1 MARISTFT
9 NFLRALLPLL
19 LAGGTWAAP
28 GMVTL
33 IEGDAA
39 TVVHPKGSMLVVEAL
54 KLPAAALVQTGP
66 NTRLLRVEWAD
77 GSALD
82 LGPSS
87 QAMLLGERMS
97 DRTSKAPGVYLL
109 RGWAK
114 LTSAQAN
121 TAPVL
126 WTPFADL
133 PAAPGVLVIQAQA
146 DRLSLFIE
154 SGGLQLLERGAKTPT
169 TLAAGQYYGR
179 QGNARGTV
187 QPRPP
192 PDLFAQMPRAFRDTL
207 PRRWPTLQ
215 ERNVVAKP
223 QPLPAYP
230 ELRDWLGAD
239 ATFRRLL
246 VTQFAAW
253 SLDPGLR
260 SALIIRINEHR
271 EWAPLVMPKPDPATS
286 GASR

>member
-1 MARISTFT
+1 MAQIRTLTTF
-9 NFLRALLPLL
+9 LLALLPLL
-19 LAGGTWAAP
+19 LAGGAWAAA

-33 IEGDAA
+33 IEGDA
-39 TVVHPKGSMLVVEAL
+39 TVVHPKGSMAVVEAL

-66 NTRLLRVEWAD
+66 NTKLLRVEWAD
-77 GSALD
+77 GSSLD

-87 QAMLLGERMS
+87 QVMLLAERMS
-97 DRTSKAPGVYLL
+97 DRASKAPGIYIL

-114 LTSAQAN
+114 LSSALSA

-126 WTPFADL
+126 WTSFADL
-133 PAAPGVLVIQAQA
+133 PPAAGVLVLQAQA

-169 TLAAGQYYGR
+169 TLAAGQHYSR

-207 PRRWPTLQ
+207 PKRWPSLQ

-223 QPLPAYP
+223 LPLPAYT
-230 ELRDWLGAD
+230 ELRDWLAAD

-253 SLDPGLR
+253 AYEPGIR
-260 SALIIRINEHR
+260 SALIIRTNEHR
-271 EWAPLVMPKPDPATS
+271 EWAPLVLPKPDPANP

>member
-1 MARISTFT
+1 MARLRTFT
-9 NFLRALLPLL
+9 NLLFALLPVLL
-19 LAGGTWAAP
+19 VGSAWAAA

-33 IEGDAA
+33 IEGDATA
-39 TVVHPKGSMLVVEAL
+39 VHPKGSLAVVEAL

-66 NTRLLRVEWAD
+66 NTKLLRVEWAD
-77 GSALD
+77 GSSLD

-87 QAMLLGERMS
+87 QAMLLAERMS
-97 DRTSKAPGVYLL
+97 DRASKAPGIYLL

-114 LTSAQAN
+114 LSSGPAT

-133 PAAPGVLVIQAQA
+133 PAAPGVLVLQASA
-146 DRLSLFIE
+146 DRLQLFVE
-154 SGGLQLLERGAKTPT
+154 SGGLQLQERGAKTPT
-169 TLAAGQYYGR
+169 ALGAGQYYDR
-179 QGNARGTV
+179 QGAAKGAV
-187 QPRPP
+187 SPRPP
-192 PDLFAQMPRAFRDTL
+192 SDMFAQMPRAFRDTL
-207 PRRWPTLQ
+207 PKRWSALQ
-215 ERNVVAKP
+215 QRSVVAKP
-223 QPLPAYP
+223 LPLPAYP
-230 ELRDWLGAD
+230 ELREWLGTD

-253 SLDPGLR
+253 AQEPSLR

-271 EWAPLVMPKPDPATS
+271 EWAPLVLPKPDPANP

>member
-1 MARISTFT
+1 MARSRTFT
-9 NFLRALLPLL
+9 NLLRALLPLL
-19 LAGGTWAAP
+19 LAGGAWAAP

-33 IEGDAA
+33 IEGDA
-39 TVVHPKGSMLVVEAL
+39 TVVHPKGSMAVVEAL

-97 DRTSKAPGVYLL
+97 DRASKTPGVYLL

-114 LTSAQAN
+114 LSSAQAA
-121 TAPVL
+121 TAPLL
-126 WTPFADL
+126 WTSFADL
-133 PAAPGVLVIQAQA
+133 PPAAGVLVLQAQA
-146 DRLSLFIE
+146 DRLQLFVE
-154 SGGLQLLERGAKTPT
+154 AGGQQLQERGAKAPIA
-169 TLAAGQYYGR
+169 LAAGQYYGR
-179 QGNARGTV
+179 QGSDKGVV

-192 PDLFAQMPRAFRDTL
+192 ADLFAQMPRAFRDTL
-207 PRRWPTLQ
+207 PKRWAALQ
-215 ERNVVAKP
+215 QRNVVAKP
-223 QPLPAYP
+223 LPLPAYP

-246 VTQFAAW
+246 VTQFSAW
-253 SLDPGLR
+253 AQEPGLR
-260 SALIIRINEHR
+260 SSLIIRINEHR
-271 EWAPLVMPKPDPATS
+271 EWAPLVMPKPDPAS